1 MKDGCQ
7 SNFRQ
12 FHIKIANKFDLILI
26 SGLTSVTIK
35 GPYAI
40 EEAKSTRYEK
50 KHLLICYCCKR
61 SLKFKRLL
69 NPSTLTKKTAKNQSK
84 FTLKTLSKTKVLK
97 SIETRQVYNLFQDLW
112 N

>member
-40 EEAKSTRYEK
+40 EEAKSTRYK
-50 KHLLICYCCKR
+50 KTFLLICYCCKQ
-61 SLKFKRLL
+61 SLNGF
-69 NPSTLTKKTAKNQSK
+69 
-84 FTLKTLSKTKVLK
+84 
-97 SIETRQVYNLFQDLW
+97 
-112 N
+112 